1 MSYRQLQPNH
11 IDSFPFGQVNNIESS
26 PIGSFSSSESSDE
39 DDLSLPDGSPPGSP
53 PDSDD
58 DMEFPPPFDD
68 KNVLT
73 RKTPEGNLTRI
84 ATL

>member
-11 IDSFPFGQVNNIESS
+11 IDSFPFGRVNTESS
-26 PIGSFSSSESSDE
+26 PFGSFSSSESSDE

-58 DMEFPPPFDD
+58 DMEFPPPLDV
-68 KNVLT
+68 KNVHT
-73 RKTPEGNLTRI
+73 RKSSEGNLME
-84 ATL
+84 